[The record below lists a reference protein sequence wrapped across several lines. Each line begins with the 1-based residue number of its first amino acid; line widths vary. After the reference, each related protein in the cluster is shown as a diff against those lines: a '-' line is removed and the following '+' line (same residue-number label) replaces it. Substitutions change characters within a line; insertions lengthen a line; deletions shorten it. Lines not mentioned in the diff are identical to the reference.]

1 MRSKTKII
9 NIKYT
14 RPMKKLLLLLTT
26 VTVLSACSKKDDT
39 GIDNNCGTIL
49 LIEKQS
55 QLNDGGVEESW
66 AGTSC
71 GDGFEALKKQVE
83 LTGEDGTI
91 FYKGQTRAKVKYL
104 VARQGSNYILYF
116 RYESNNIPQSSI
128 EYWEN
133 KGYTVTIQELTGL
146 EKAIY

>member
-1 MRSKTKII
+1 
-9 NIKYT
+9 
-14 RPMKKLLLLLTT
+14 MKKMLLLLTT
-26 VTVLSACSKKDDT
+26 ITVLSACSKKDDN

-49 LIEKQS
+49 LIENQS
-55 QLNDGGVEESW
+55 RLNDGGIGESW

-83 LTGEDGTI
+83 LTGEKGTI
-91 FYKGQTRAKVKYL
+91 FYKGQTRPKVKYL
-104 VARQGSNYILYF
+104 VARQGSNFYLYF

-128 EYWEN
+128 EHWEN
-133 KGYTVTIQELTGL
+133 EGYTVAIQELTGL

>member
-1 MRSKTKII
+1 
-9 NIKYT
+9 
-14 RPMKKLLLLLTT
+14 MKKLLLLLTT
-26 VTVLSACSKKDDT
+26 VTVLSACSKKDDS
-39 GIDNNCGTIL
+39 GIDNSCGTIL
-49 LIEKQS
+49 IIEGQS
-55 QLNDGGVEESW
+55 QLNDGGIGESW
-66 AGTSC
+66 AGTAC

-83 LTGEDGTI
+83 LTGGGGTI

-104 VARQGSNYILYF
+104 VARQGSNFTRYF

-133 KGYTVTIQELTGL
+133 EGYTVTMQELTGL